1 MKIVLLLSLLISSN
15 AFTEEIFL
23 QNIINNKYISKRGD
37 TYQILS
43 NGNITKND
51 KVRYKF
57 AGSISTNQAYYKL
70 GAFWAGV
77 QYRDNLL
84 EIFPSFSGKK
94 GVRFDKKSI
103 STLTNIKTQ

>member
-1 MKIVLLLSLLISSN
+1 MKIILLITLFISSISH
-15 AFTEEIFL
+15 TTEIFL
-23 QNIINNKYISKRGD
+23 KDIKNNTYISKRGD
-37 TYQILS
+37 IYQVLS
-43 NGNITKND
+43 NGNITKNS

-77 QYRDNLL
+77 QYRKNLL

-94 GVRFDKKSI
+94 GVRFDKKPI
-103 STLTNIKTQ
+103 STLTNTNI